1 MTTKPKTSVSTSK
14 PRGRLAKA
22 TSAKLATPRVQRQIR
37 RQGRPVNDG
46 GNSET
51 TPVLET
57 ATLQAQT
64 AISKPPRETRVQ
76 QVLTLLSRPDGASL
90 AELQA
95 ATGWQAH
102 SARGFLSGVI
112 RKLAG
117 VDLTST
123 KSTDGPRRSFITTQ
137 PQ

>member
-1 MTTKPKTSVSTSK
+1 MTAKPKTSVSTPK

-22 TSAKLATPRVQRQIR
+22 TSAKLATPRALRQNR
-37 RQGRPVNDG
+37 RQSRQSTNVV
-46 GNSET
+46 NSEAIA
-51 TPVLET
+51 VLET
-57 ATLQAQT
+57 ATLQADT

-123 KSTDGPRRSFITTQ
+123 KSTDGPRRYFITTQ